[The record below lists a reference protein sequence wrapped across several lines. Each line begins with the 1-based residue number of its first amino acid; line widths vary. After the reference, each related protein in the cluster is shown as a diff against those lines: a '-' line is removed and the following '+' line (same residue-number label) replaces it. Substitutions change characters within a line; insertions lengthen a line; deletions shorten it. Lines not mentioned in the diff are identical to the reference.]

1 MLKKGLSVL
10 IALIICFSA
19 VTVLPSS
26 AATESGYDS
35 AAIGATLNYNGFNYT
50 VDSNSK
56 VTITGYTGSSESIT
70 IPAKINGNVV
80 VGIGTGAFRGK
91 TTITEVKIEAALT
104 SMGNYAFG
112 YCSGL
117 KSVTINS
124 GTTVLGYYAFGECSS
139 LERVTLPGTLT
150 TIGSYAF
157 YRCSKL
163 TQNITIPDSVTEIG
177 SYAFES
183 SGISSIK
190 FGSKVQKIGASAFA
204 LCGNIVN
211 VTLPDSVT
219 SIGQGAF
226 GTCGKLETVKIGNN
240 VSEMG
245 NYAFGYNDS
254 LKEVYIAEGT
264 TVIGKYAFAYIGSA
278 YKSNLSKVTIPASV
292 IKIGNANSENK
303 VYKDNEV
310 FGIGRTVTAVIHGVN
325 GSFAQDFCNANA
337 EACNLQW
344 YNGGDTT
351 KPSVSIYSENE
362 VTSEQKVKLSMSDD
376 FELSL
381 YYWGLNS
388 STDSVSYTGISGKS
402 KTIDTKVRSGGTYY
416 LTVKDTSGNIAQA
429 SATFYKTTFDANGG
443 SVSLSYV
450 VTLSGNSFDFPIPTR
465 SGYTFKGWATERTA
479 SSGIYTLKPD
489 SDRTYYAIWS
499 GSPADTAK
507 PSVSIYSENEVTSE
521 QKVTLSMSDNV
532 GLAGYYWGTSS
543 STSPSFTSIS
553 GTSYTTTK
561 YVRSGGTYYLTVK
574 DTSGYIAQAS
584 AAFCRTNL
592 DANGGS
598 VSLSYVVTLSG
609 NSFTFPT
616 PTRSGYTFKGWAT
629 ERTASSG
636 IYTLKPD
643 SDRTYYAIW
652 SGSPADTAKPSVSIY
667 SENEVTSEQKVTLS
681 MSDNV
686 GLAGYYWGTSSSKSP
701 NFTSISGTSYTTTK
715 YVRSGGTYY
724 LTVKDTSG
732 NIAQTSATFYM
743 TTLDANGG
751 SVSPSSVVT
760 RSGYSFD
767 FPTPLRLSVG
777 SNGPDYMG
785 WSTDR
790 SASSGIYTLKPSSD
804 QTYYAIWSDISA
816 DTTSPTA
823 SISSTNNVSSNQ
835 TVTLTMSDNVG
846 LDGYY
851 FRNIRS
857 GVLPEYKKIS
867 GKNYSTTVTVS
878 SSGTYQLT
886 VYDTNGNSYNTS
898 VTFCNTTLDANGG
911 SVSPASVLTKYGNS
925 FTMPTPTRSGY
936 TFNGWSADSSA
947 SSGIYSLSPT
957 LDQTYYAVWKSGS
970 DYSLTL
976 SPESVTMYVD
986 ESVTVNVKFSGD
998 GIKYLGFEDGDGN
1011 ICSAKW
1017 GSVDWS
1023 KGTGSFVLTG
1033 KKPGK
1038 KSFVVQL
1045 IDSSNNILY
1054 SESVFVT
1061 VIPKVDTQQSFV
1073 LTSTNDV
1080 ASIQEVALE
1089 ITEIKDIKGYY
1100 WGTNADYSKNKYV
1113 EVEYVDLGG
1122 SLHGYTDRWQ
1132 NVDAPGT
1139 YYATLNFGKTISKT
1153 VSITFYKTTL
1163 NANGGSVSPAY
1174 VLTKAGNSFGFP
1186 TPSRSGY
1193 SYKGWSTSS
1202 SATSGV
1208 YYLTP
1213 TGNQVYYA
1221 VWGYDHSITFS
1232 PEDVTIY
1239 EGESITVTVKFTGD
1253 DVKKLRYVNGDDSI
1267 CSASWGKVDWG
1278 TKTVPITFYGISPGT
1293 VTFDIQLLNSSEEE
1307 IYSKNISVK
1316 VLPKPSDALIKVLDA
1331 KGTAGKTVDVP
1342 ITISGNPGV
1351 IGMTLSVSY
1360 DNSALE
1366 LVGVK
1371 DAGILGNN
1379 SHKPEYT
1386 SPYTLSW
1393 ANDTSV
1399 TNYTANGTIAT
1410 LTFRIKDG
1418 VSAGKYDVRVSYD
1431 YDNYDIFDKDLNKV
1445 RFGVENGS
1453 VEVVNYIF
1461 GDVNSDGTVNNLD
1474 RVYLTR
1480 YLADWN
1486 DYQDIDLKA
1495 ADVDCNGIVNN
1506 LDRVI
1511 LTRYL
1516 ANWADCSEL
1525 PYRG

>member
-362 VTSEQKVKLSMSDD
+362 VTSEQKV
-376 FELSL
+376 
-381 YYWGLNS
+381 
-388 STDSVSYTGISGKS
+388 
-402 KTIDTKVRSGGTYY
+402 
-416 LTVKDTSGNIAQA
+416 
-429 SATFYKTTFDANGG
+429 
-443 SVSLSYV
+443 
-450 VTLSGNSFDFPIPTR
+450 
-465 SGYTFKGWATERTA
+465 
-479 SSGIYTLKPD
+479 
-489 SDRTYYAIWS
+489 
-499 GSPADTAK
+499 
-507 PSVSIYSENEVTSE
+507 
-521 QKVTLSMSDNV
+521 TLSMS
-532 GLAGYYWGTSS
+532 G
-543 STSPSFTSIS
+543 
-553 GTSYTTTK
+553 
-561 YVRSGGTYYLTVK
+561 
-574 DTSGYIAQAS
+574 
-584 AAFCRTNL
+584 
-592 DANGGS
+592 
-598 VSLSYVVTLSG
+598 
-609 NSFTFPT
+609 
-616 PTRSGYTFKGWAT
+616 
-629 ERTASSG
+629 
-636 IYTLKPD
+636 
-643 SDRTYYAIW
+643 
-652 SGSPADTAKPSVSIY
+652 
-667 SENEVTSEQKVTLS
+667 
-681 MSDNV
+681 NV

-1232 PEDVTIY
+1232 PEDVTVY

-1278 TKTVPITFYGISPGT
+1278 TKTVPIAFYGISPGT

>member
-1 MLKKGLSVL
+1 M
-10 IALIICFSA
+10 
-19 VTVLPSS
+19 
-26 AATESGYDS
+26 
-35 AAIGATLNYNGFNYT
+35 
-50 VDSNSK
+50 
-56 VTITGYTGSSESIT
+56 
-70 IPAKINGNVV
+70 
-80 VGIGTGAFRGK
+80 
-91 TTITEVKIEAALT
+91 
-104 SMGNYAFG
+104 
-112 YCSGL
+112 
-117 KSVTINS
+117 
-124 GTTVLGYYAFGECSS
+124 
-139 LERVTLPGTLT
+139 
-150 TIGSYAF
+150 
-157 YRCSKL
+157 
-163 TQNITIPDSVTEIG
+163 
-177 SYAFES
+177 
-183 SGISSIK
+183 
-190 FGSKVQKIGASAFA
+190 
-204 LCGNIVN
+204 
-211 VTLPDSVT
+211 
-219 SIGQGAF
+219 
-226 GTCGKLETVKIGNN
+226 
-240 VSEMG
+240 
-245 NYAFGYNDS
+245 
-254 LKEVYIAEGT
+254 
-264 TVIGKYAFAYIGSA
+264 
-278 YKSNLSKVTIPASV
+278 
-292 IKIGNANSENK
+292 
-303 VYKDNEV
+303 
-310 FGIGRTVTAVIHGVN
+310 
-325 GSFAQDFCNANA
+325 
-337 EACNLQW
+337 
-344 YNGGDTT
+344 
-351 KPSVSIYSENE
+351 
-362 VTSEQKVKLSMSDD
+362 
-376 FELSL
+376 
-381 YYWGLNS
+381 
-388 STDSVSYTGISGKS
+388 
-402 KTIDTKVRSGGTYY
+402 
-416 LTVKDTSGNIAQA
+416 
-429 SATFYKTTFDANGG
+429 SATFYKTTLDANGG
-443 SVSLSYV
+443 SVIPSYV

-465 SGYTFKGWATERTA
+465 SGDTFKGWATERTA

-499 GSPADTAK
+499 GSSADTAK
-507 PSVSIYSENEVTSE
+507 PSVSISSENEVVSE
-521 QKVTLSMSDNV
+521 QKVTLSMGDDV
-532 GLAGYYWGTSS
+532 GLSGYYWGTSS

-561 YVRSGGTYYLTVK
+561 YV
-574 DTSGYIAQAS
+574 
-584 AAFCRTNL
+584 
-592 DANGGS
+592 
-598 VSLSYVVTLSG
+598 
-609 NSFTFPT
+609 
-616 PTRSGYTFKGWAT
+616 
-629 ERTASSG
+629 SSG
-636 IYTLKPD
+636 
-643 SDRTYYAIW
+643 
-652 SGSPADTAKPSVSIY
+652 
-667 SENEVTSEQKVTLS
+667 E
-681 MSDNV
+681 
-686 GLAGYYWGTSSSKSP
+686 
-701 NFTSISGTSYTTTK
+701 
-715 YVRSGGTYY
+715 TYY

-732 NIAQTSATFYM
+732 NIAQTSATFYK

-790 SASSGIYTLKPSSD
+790 SATSGIYTLKPSKN
-804 QTYYAIWSDISA
+804 QTYYAIWSDNSS

-823 SISSTNNVSSNQ
+823 SISSTNNVSSSQ

-867 GKNYSTTVTVS
+867 GKNYSTTVTIS
-878 SSGTYQLT
+878 SSGTYELK
-886 VYDTNGNSYNTS
+886 VYDTNGNSYNTAI
-898 VTFCNTTLDANGG
+898 TFCNTTLDAKGG

-936 TFNGWSADSSA
+936 TFNGWSADPSA
-947 SSGIYSLSPT
+947 TFGSYSLTPT

-976 SPESVTMYVD
+976 NPESVTMYVD

-1017 GSVDWS
+1017 SSVDWS

-1033 KKPGK
+1033 KNPGK

-1061 VIPKVDTQQSFV
+1061 VIPKVDSQQSFV

-1100 WGTNADYSKNKYV
+1100 WGNNADYSKNKYV
-1113 EVEYVDLGG
+1113 EVEYVELGG
-1122 SLHGYTDRWQ
+1122 DLHGYTDRWQ

-1163 NANGGSVSPAY
+1163 NANGGLVNPAY
-1174 VLTKAGNSFGFP
+1174 VLTKAGNSFNFP
-1186 TPSRSGY
+1186 TSARSGY

-1208 YYLTP
+1208 YNLTP
-1213 TGNQVYYA
+1213 TGNQVFYA
-1221 VWGYDHSITFS
+1221 VWGYDHSISFS
-1232 PEDVTIY
+1232 PEDVTVY

-1316 VLPKPSDALIKVLDA
+1316 ILPKPSDALIKVLDA
-1331 KGTAGKTVDVP
+1331 KGMAGKTVDVP
-1342 ITISGNPGV
+1342 ITISDNPGV
-1351 IGMTLSVSY
+1351 IGVTLSVSY

-1418 VSAGKYDVRVSYD
+1418 VSAGKYDVCVSYD
-1431 YDNYDIFDKDLNKV
+1431 YDNYDIFDKDLNTV

-1453 VEVVNYIF
+1453 VEVVNYII

-1480 YLADWN
+1480 FLADWK

-1495 ADVDCNGIVNN
+1495 ADVDCNGTVNN
-1506 LDRVI
+1506 LDRVV

-1516 ANWADCSEL
+1516 ANWADYSEL